1 MSEANEKSDRV
12 MRGVA
17 TWCSFYR
24 ANPHRFAKDY
34 LNISLKW
41 FQKILLVMM
50 NLSTNFCYIASR
62 GQGKT
67 FLVALFCVIRCILYP
82 GTTVCVA
89 SKTRR
94 QANEVVIKI
103 KDIFMP
109 NSSNL
114 RMEIS
119 DIKINQ
125 YDTTVEFQNGSVIRI
140 VTASDNSRGN
150 RCQILIC
157 DEYRMLDQAVVNS
170 VLRKFLT
177 AYRHP
182 GFMDKPEYADYK
194 PEENKEIYMSSAW
207 FENSWS
213 YDLFKSYAANMVTGR
228 TYFTCDLPYQ
238 LAIKEKLLSRE
249 RVENEMSESTFS
261 DISWLMEMEGLFFS
275 GADGA
280 LYSYDEISPSRRI
293 KYAFYPPQL
302 ASILSDK
309 RIKIPPKLHNEVRI
323 LSADIALMASGGKNN
338 NDATS
343 ILINQMQLTDSGRGL
358 KNIVYAENNEG
369 LRTEEQALIIRRLF
383 HFYDCDHLVIDAR
396 GVGLPVV
403 DELMDDMYD
412 AELGITYGALSCCN
426 NSDIAA
432 RCKVKG
438 APKKIWAITAT
449 QEFNSQ
455 CALGLRE
462 EFRDGNIRLL
472 ISEEEF
478 DEVFSQLSG
487 YSKLSVEERA
497 RLKATYI
504 NTYLLINELINLE
517 YETKNGVVRV
527 KEKSGMRKDRYSSL
541 SYNIYVAKQIE
552 REYASEKA
560 KKDFQQMIF
569 QFRQPKTGRR

>member
-1 MSEANEKSDRV
+1 M
-12 MRGVA
+12 
-17 TWCSFYR
+17 
-24 ANPHRFAKDY
+24 
-34 LNISLKW
+34 
-41 FQKILLVMM
+41 
-50 NLSTNFCYIASR
+50 
-62 GQGKT
+62 QGKT

-82 GTTVCVA
+82 GTIVCVA
-89 SKTRR
+89 SRTRR

-103 KDIFMP
+103 KDIFMK
-109 NSSNL
+109 NSANL

-150 RCQILIC
+150 RCNILIC
-157 DEYRMLDQAVVNS
+157 DEYRMLDLAVVNN

-177 AYRHP
+177 AYRTP
-182 GFMDKPEYADYK
+182 GFMGNPKYADYK

-213 YDLFKSYAANMVTGR
+213 YDLFKGYAANMVTGR
-228 TYFTCDLPYQ
+228 TYFACDLPYQ
-238 LAIKEKLLSRE
+238 LAIREKLLSRE

-280 LYSYDEISPSRRI
+280 LYSYDEISPARRI
-293 KYAFYPPQL
+293 KYAFYPPQT

-343 ILINQMQLTDSGRGL
+343 IIINQVQLTDAGRST
-358 KNIVYAENNEG
+358 KNIVYTENNEG
-369 LRTEEQALIIRRLF
+369 LRTEEEALVIRRLF

-396 GVGLPVV
+396 GIGLPVV
-403 DELMDDMYD
+403 DALMDDIYD

-426 NSDIAA
+426 NADIAA

-455 CALGLRE
+455 CALSLRQ

-472 ISEEEF
+472 CSEEEF
-478 DEVFSQLSG
+478 DETFSQFSG
-487 YSKLSVEERA
+487 FGKLGVEERA
-497 RLKATYI
+497 QLRAPYV
-504 NTYLLINELINLE
+504 NTYLLVNELINLE

-527 KEKSGMRKDRYSSL
+527 KEKAGMRKDRYSSL
-541 SYNIYVAKQIE
+541 SYNIYVANQIE

-560 KKDFQQMIF
+560 KKSFQQMVF
-569 QFRQPKTGRR
+569 QFRQPNTGRRK